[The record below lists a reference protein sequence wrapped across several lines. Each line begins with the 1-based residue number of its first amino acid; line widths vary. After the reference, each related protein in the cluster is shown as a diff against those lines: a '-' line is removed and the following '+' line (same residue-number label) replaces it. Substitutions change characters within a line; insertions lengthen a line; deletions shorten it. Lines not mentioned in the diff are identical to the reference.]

1 MNVSVI
7 IPAYNEALRVAGV
20 IRAAL
25 DCADQVVVVD
35 DGSRDDT
42 AKVAKNAGAHV
53 IRQPHQGYIAAIKRG
68 FSEARG
74 EIVVTLDADGEHDPA
89 DIPRLV
95 APILAGEADMVLGCR
110 TQIVRPSERFLNWLT
125 NFQVP
130 IKDSGTGLRALRRDL
145 ALKLTLPG
153 KCICG
158 IFVLEAAYHGA
169 RIVEVPITLRR
180 IEKPRRPAWYHL
192 RQVVCVVQW
201 LVKLKKARRKTQ

>member
-7 IPAYNEALRVAGV
+7 IPAHNEALRIAGV
-20 IRAAL
+20 IQAAL
-25 DCADQVVVVD
+25 DHVNEVIVVD

-42 AKVAKNAGAHV
+42 AEVAKNAGAHV
-53 IRQPHQGYIAAIKRG
+53 IRQPNQGYIAAIKRG

-74 EIVVTLDADGEHDPA
+74 DIVVTLDADGEHDPT
-89 DIPRLV
+89 DIPSLIT
-95 APILAGEADMVLGCR
+95 PILVGEADMVSGRR
-110 TQIVRPSERFLNWLT
+110 TQIARPSERFLNWLT

-130 IKDSGTGLRALRRDL
+130 IEDSGTGLRALRRDL
-145 ALKLTLPG
+145 ALKLTLSG

-192 RQVVCVVQW
+192 RQVVYVVQW